1 MHTSPARTPWWRVL
15 YIQVLLAVVAGILLG
30 WLFPDTGK
38 TLKPLGDGF
47 IKLIKMMIAPVIFCT
62 VVHGVASMGD
72 LKKLGRVGGKTLLYF
87 EVVSTLALVIGL
99 VVVNLLKPG
108 AGFNVEVADLGAKA
122 ADAARENAG
131 KAQGLSTVD
140 FLLGIIPGTFVGA
153 FAGGDLLQVLFIALL
168 TAFGLAG
175 MGERGKSLL
184 HGIDRVSEVF
194 FAIMRIVVKAAPVG
208 AFGAMAFTI
217 GSYGL
222 ESLQRLLALM
232 LGFYITAGF
241 FVVVVLGLIARWCGF
256 SIFRFLAYI
265 KEELLLVLGT
275 SSSETALPLMIQK
288 LRGLGCAP
296 ATVGLVVPTGYSF
309 NLDGTNIYMAMAAV
323 FLATDAFL
331 NLTRAT
337 APPNIVASAK
347 CYGGTFM
354 LFSRY
359 AAERGIDVR
368 WVTDELNL
376 DAWASQI
383 DSGTRFVFGEMPSNP
398 GLGVFDIA
406 GVAVASRITS
416 LRKVDWGSMR
426 ANFFVLY
433 PVAQL
438 PDVPLTYMS
447 AFKAPET
454 RGFDNALVREFPNIT
469 SVDVSAT
476 LAQVQRILD
485 QVVRAV
491 EFLFGFTLAAGLVVL
506 FAAITATREERARE
520 FAVMRAVGAQAK
532 LLRQVQRAEL
542 AGVGLLAG
550 LLAALVATVVGW
562 SLARFV
568 FNFAWTAS
576 PWVPLEG
583 ALAGAVLAMLA
594 GWWGLRDVL
603 RRPVVETLRRAPQ

>member
-122 ADAARENAG
+122 ADAAREYAG

-222 ESLQRLLALM
+222 ESLQKI
-232 LGFYITAGF
+232 G
-241 FVVVVLGLIARWCGF
+241 
-256 SIFRFLAYI
+256 
-265 KEELLLVLGT
+265 
-275 SSSETALPLMIQK
+275 
-288 LRGLGCAP
+288 
-296 ATVGLVVPTGYSF
+296 
-309 NLDGTNIYMAMAAV
+309 
-323 FLATDAFL
+323 
-331 NLTRAT
+331 RAH
-337 APPNIVASAK
+337 V
-347 CYGGTFM
+347 
-354 LFSRY
+354 
-359 AAERGIDVR
+359 
-368 WVTDELNL
+368 
-376 DAWASQI
+376 
-383 DSGTRFVFGEMPSNP
+383 
-398 GLGVFDIA
+398 
-406 GVAVASRITS
+406 
-416 LRKVDWGSMR
+416 
-426 ANFFVLY
+426 
-433 PVAQL
+433 
-438 PDVPLTYMS
+438 
-447 AFKAPET
+447 
-454 RGFDNALVREFPNIT
+454 
-469 SVDVSAT
+469 
-476 LAQVQRILD
+476 
-485 QVVRAV
+485 
-491 EFLFGFTLAAGLVVL
+491 
-506 FAAITATREERARE
+506 
-520 FAVMRAVGAQAK
+520 
-532 LLRQVQRAEL
+532 
-542 AGVGLLAG
+542 
-550 LLAALVATVVGW
+550 
-562 SLARFV
+562 
-568 FNFAWTAS
+568 
-576 PWVPLEG
+576 
-583 ALAGAVLAMLA
+583 
-594 GWWGLRDVL
+594 
-603 RRPVVETLRRAPQ
+603 